1 VIRAYLLLLGLIL
14 VALRL
19 PPYLTGPSCLQVGP
33 GEADNDEGVSP
44 ALGVS
49 AVGFPPA
56 PPKSGG
62 KPASGI
68 TLKKPLESGVP
79 LIPPSYQGDPG
90 IQVVPEKRGDPRVTV
105 KSRDLDPGI
114 STIPDVA
121 PPAHKGINP
130 PGVGTQKRSTV

>member
-19 PPYLTGPSCLQVGP
+19 PQCLTGPSGLQVGP
-33 GEADNDEGVSP
+33 CLADNDEGVSP
-44 ALGVS
+44 ALAVS

-56 PPKSGG
+56 PPESGG

-68 TLKKPLESGVP
+68 TPEKPLESGVP
-79 LIPPSYQGDPG
+79 LIPPSHQGDPG
-90 IQVVPEKRGDPRVTV
+90 IQVVPEKRGDPRVGV
-105 KSRDLDPGI
+105 KPRDLDPDI

-121 PPAHKGINP
+121 PPAHKDINP
-130 PGVGTQKRSTV
+130 HGVGTQERSTV